1 MNDLSV
7 AELQLRFSSALHT
20 TARSWRQAI
29 DERLKDLGLS
39 QAGWMAIAMVAKAP
53 EPLSQKQL
61 ADLLAVE
68 GPTIVA
74 MVDRLVAAGLV
85 LRVASESDRRVKL
98 IELTAAGK
106 ALYRKV
112 KQRADAVRSELLSG
126 LDPASLLAAAK
137 LLETLQERIEAP
149 L

>member
-1 MNDLSV
+1 MNDLS
-7 AELQLRFSSALHT
+7 AADLQQRFSSALHN

-29 DERLKDLGLS
+29 DARLKDLGIS

-53 EPLSQKQL
+53 EALSQKQL

-74 MVDRLVAAGLV
+74 MIDRLVAAGLV
-85 LRVASESDRRVKL
+85 ERVPSALDRRVKL
-98 IELTAAGK
+98 IHLTDAGRT
-106 ALYRKV
+106 LYDKV
-112 KQRADAVRSELLSG
+112 KQRADAVRSELLSD
-126 LDPASLLAAAK
+126 LDRASLMAATK
-137 LLETLQERIEAP
+137 LLETLQARIEAP